1 VPEGVS
7 VIDLRTTE
15 YPPVG
20 LSSSALE
27 SRSQQATRFYW
38 VRACQYC
45 LSTTTMQ
52 VDGLEQCTGCRRV
65 VIVGSLEGEPPR

>member
-1 VPEGVS
+1 

-15 YPPVG
+15 RNPPG
-20 LSSSALE
+20 LSSSTLE
-27 SRSQQATRFYW
+27 IRNAQTTRFYW

-45 LSTTTMQ
+45 LSTATMQ
-52 VDGLEQCTGCRRV
+52 VDGLEQCVGCRRV